1 MNAPQTHIENSK
13 NEGLS
18 IKSVPR
24 PRWELGYHTIILYV
38 YIFFLFRSFDKIE
51 ESIEELPRGLHT
63 VKGS

>member
-24 PRWELGYHTIILYV
+24 SRWELSDHTIILHV
-38 YIFFLFRSFDKIE
+38 YIFFLFRSYDKTE
-51 ESIEELPRGLHT
+51 ESIEELTRGLHS